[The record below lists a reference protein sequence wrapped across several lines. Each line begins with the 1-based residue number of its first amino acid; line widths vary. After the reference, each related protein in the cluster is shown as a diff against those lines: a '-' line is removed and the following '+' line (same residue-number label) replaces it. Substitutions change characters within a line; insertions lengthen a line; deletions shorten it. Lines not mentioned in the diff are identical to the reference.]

1 VLVLVLVVVFEVEM
15 LSNPEFG
22 FGTSALEVARVFGDE
37 IRGKCG
43 ELFGR
48 FFLFTFQV
56 DLDRAES

>member
-1 VLVLVLVVVFEVEM
+1 MEM